1 MGKIANLKR
10 FITDKKFR
18 FAILASHGFLRGMN
32 DRKFIEK
39 SYFLTT
45 GKKLNLD
52 EPKTYNDKINWI
64 KLNHRDPLLTTMVDK
79 YLVKKYVADI
89 IGEEYII
96 PTLGVWDKF
105 EDIDFDS
112 LPNQFVL
119 KCTHDSGGLVIC
131 KDKSKF
137 NFKSAKKKINKSL
150 KRNYYDYVREWPYKN
165 VKPRIIAEKF
175 ISDSSG
181 GLIDYKTYNI
191 NGKFIM
197 TMVCLDRHTGE
208 TKFYFM
214 SKDWKH
220 LVYTKASQKKPD
232 FMMEKP
238 ASIDKMSEL
247 AEKLAVGLP
256 FARVDFY
263 DVDGHPYFGEIT
275 FFSDGGT
282 ELYHNDEFQQKYGE
296 MIDLSLIKKVK
307 DK

>member
-1 MGKIANLKR
+1 
-10 FITDKKFR
+10 
-18 FAILASHGFLRGMN
+18 MN

-39 SYFLTT
+39 SYFLNT

-64 KLNHRDPLLTTMVDK
+64 KLHDRNPLLTTMVDK

-105 EDIDFDS
+105 NDIDFDS

-137 NFKSAKKKINKSL
+137 DYNMAKKKINKSL
-150 KRNYYDYVREWPYKN
+150 KRNYYDFAREWPYKN

-191 NGKFIM
+191 NGKFLM
-197 TMVCLDRHTGE
+197 TMLCLDRHLGE

-220 LVYTKASQKKPD
+220 LIYTRASKANPN

-238 ASIDKMSEL
+238 ASIDKMGEL

-256 FARVDFY
+256 FVRVDFY

-282 ELYHNDEFQQKYGE
+282 ELYQNNEFQEKYGT
-296 MIDLSLIKKVK
+296 MIDLSPIKKSG